1 MKYLSPTEMEEQIG
15 KKKVAQP
22 LKASPGKLNNC
33 PDSSPDHLST
43 TPDQHPLGDQLKK
56 AKEKQLAGFSPVKK
70 ERRGEDE
77 EGEEKRT
84 WEKDTFENQVEDKM
98 KGKVEDIKEHGFMI
112 RIEYENFNCKGSGK
126 HKMPFGTGRIQ
137 DKDYKCAKVERE
149 LEKRISDDPAEF
161 EEPELYESMRLL
173 REVGGCKVEE
183 EGGRKRRKGG
193 HEGGANANAD
203 AKRPTLNLEKMLKV

>member
-1 MKYLSPTEMEEQIG
+1 MEEKIG
-15 KKKVAQP
+15 KKKVAEP

-43 TPDQHPLGDQLKK
+43 TGDQHPLGDQLRKP
-56 AKEKQLAGFSPVKK
+56 KEKQLAGFSPVKK
-70 ERRGEDE
+70 ERRGEDDD
-77 EGEEKRT
+77 GEEKRT
-84 WEKDTFENQVEDKM
+84 WEKEILENKVEDKTQEVEV
-98 KGKVEDIKEHGFMI
+98 VEDIKEHGFMI

-126 HKMPFGTGRIQ
+126 HKMPFGTGRNQ
-137 DKDYKCAKVERE
+137 DKDYKCAKAERE
-149 LEKRISDDPAEF
+149 VEKRISDDPAEF

-193 HEGGANANAD
+193 QDGGANANAN